1 MSGTERLFKAMFQ
14 NSSIGMAVIRA
25 DGTFV
30 LSNPAFDE
38 LARHDAAPQLPQTL
52 WELFAEDDRGP
63 SQDRVATL
71 SHPGERYSWLVHVA
85 NVKRHV
91 FWQLDVSVITGSDS
105 DPLLLVNARDVTL
118 QKNTELRL
126 KRAKEAAEHAT
137 RTKSAFLANMSHEI
151 RTPIHTVTGMTELLL
166 DTDLDEEQH
175 EYADQVRFAAE
186 VLLYLINDILDF
198 SKIEAG
204 KLSLETIA
212 FDLVE
217 VAEEAVDMVSLQAH
231 KKGLE
236 VVQWTGA
243 RVPKVVKGDPGRLR
257 QIIVNL
263 FNNAV
268 KFTAEGGEIRIT
280 ARVIG
285 HPDSRTRVRFE
296 VIDTGIGI
304 PKENLKRLFRA
315 FTQVDSSTTRK
326 FGGTGL
332 GLSISKSL
340 VTMMGGEIGVESVY
354 GEGSTFWFEIPFDVV
369 ETAEA
374 EEAVCDGR
382 KVLLV
387 DDNASSAETI
397 RDYVK
402 RWGGAAAVAGGP
414 QEAMDALHREAAG
427 GAPFDLALID
437 LELPGMDGWQLASEI
452 NADKAINGTSL
463 ILLSP
468 TGLMA
473 GEAKMK
479 RLMWFNGYARKPV
492 SRSELQEEITNA
504 LAADLEL
511 APVDDEEEL
520 DDGDLVEEVAPV
532 SARLVVA
539 EDHMVNQTLFK
550 AILERLGHKVFLA
563 ADGREA
569 VEAVEREEPDMV
581 FMDVQ
586 MPEMNGYE
594 ATEAVRQAGYRGPI
608 VAVTANAVKGERDK
622 CIAAG
627 MNDFLTKP
635 FKRDDLVPLLDKWVG
650 SRLGPGTAARSD
662 GEAPGRP
669 VSTEHPDTV
678 GDPGYEVP
686 SDLIGGGLSDG
697 ARAAFDFEAAV
708 ARFAGNA
715 EVVRSV
721 VSRFVEKC
729 ASIEGE
735 LRGYLEEGDYATLQR
750 EAHGLKGGARNLEAM
765 PLGDAAAFLEA
776 AAKLED
782 EARCRHYLDALQ
794 SPVAEFVRVAEA
806 SVQPAET

>member
-1 MSGTERLFKAMFQ
+1 MSGIERLFKAMFQ

-38 LARHDAAPQLPQTL
+38 LAHRDATQELPGTL
-52 WELFAEDDRGP
+52 WELFADDDRDP
-63 SQDRVATL
+63 SRERVATL
-71 SHPGERYSWLVHVA
+71 THPGERYSWLVHVESRRRP
-85 NVKRHV
+85 VY
-91 FWQLDVSVITGSDS
+91 WQLDVSVVSGSDA

-126 KRAKEAAEHAT
+126 KRAKDDAERAT

-151 RTPIHTVTGMTELLL
+151 RTPIHTITGMTELLL

-204 KLSLETIA
+204 KLSLETID
-212 FDLVE
+212 FGLVE
-217 VAEEAVDMVSLQAH
+217 VVEEAVDMVSLQAH
-231 KKGLE
+231 KKGIE
-236 VVQWTGA
+236 VVQWTGPV
-243 RVPKVVKGDPGRLR
+243 VPGVVKGDPGRLR

-280 ARVIG
+280 SRVIG
-285 HPDSRTRVRFE
+285 RPDRRTRVRFE

-304 PKENLKRLFRA
+304 PKENLSRLFRA

-332 GLSISKSL
+332 GLSISQSL

-354 GEGSTFWFEIPFDVV
+354 REGSTFWFEIPFEVV
-369 ETAEA
+369 EPAEH
-374 EEAVCDGR
+374 EEPICDER
-382 KVLLV
+382 RVLLV
-387 DDNASSAETI
+387 DDNASSVETI
-397 RDYVK
+397 REYVE
-402 RWGGAAAVAGGP
+402 RWGGSVAVAGGP
-414 QEAMDALHREAAG
+414 REAMDRLHEAAAG
-427 GAPFDLALID
+427 GSPFDLALID

-452 NADKAINGTSL
+452 NADKEINGTSL

-479 RLMWFNGYARKPV
+479 RLMWFNGYARKPI
-492 SRSELQEEITNA
+492 SRGELQEEISNA

-511 APVDDEEEL
+511 ATVEDEEEL
-520 DDGDLVEEVAPV
+520 EDGELVEEVSPA

-550 AILERLGHKVFLA
+550 AILERLGHQVFLA

-594 ATEAVRQAGYRGPI
+594 ATEAVRRSGYRGPI
-608 VAVTANAVKGERDK
+608 VAVTANAVKGEREK

-627 MNDFLTKP
+627 MNDFLAKP

-650 SRLGPGTAARSD
+650 ARLPAEPTPPDSAPQERARDDDAA
-662 GEAPGRP
+662 
-669 VSTEHPDTV
+669 
-678 GDPGYEVP
+678 GDEGFEIPA
-686 SDLIGGGLSDG
+686 DLIGGGLSDG
-697 ARAAFDFEAAV
+697 ARPAFDFEAAV
-708 ARFAGNA
+708 SRFAGNA
-715 EVVRSV
+715 DVVRTV
-721 VSRFVEKC
+721 VSRFVDKC
-729 ASIEGE
+729 ASIEEE
-735 LRGYLEEGDYATLQR
+735 LRGYLDDGDYATLER
-750 EAHGLKGGARNLEAM
+750 EAHGLKGGARNLEAL

-776 AAKLED
+776 SAKMED
-782 EARCRHYLDALQ
+782 ERRCRHYLDELRAPL
-794 SPVAEFVRVAEA
+794 AEFVSAAEA